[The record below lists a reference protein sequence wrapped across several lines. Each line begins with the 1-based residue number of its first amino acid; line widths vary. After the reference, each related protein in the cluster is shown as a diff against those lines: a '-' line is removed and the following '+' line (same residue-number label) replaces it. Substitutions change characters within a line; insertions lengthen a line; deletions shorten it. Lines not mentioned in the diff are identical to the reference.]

1 MPKVNSIVPAFIDKD
16 SNPAVIKDGGVHDI
30 FNARITSF
38 GAEKEGVIQPVLG
51 NTVLDISTVSGTVGQ
66 NKVIGTFS
74 NIVEDSV
81 IYFVWNYL
89 GSHKILQYNPS
100 TSTIETLLQGSALN
114 FSLTKPIISA
124 DFYDKYLTWTDNENP
139 PRCID
144 IEKGNR
150 TGKNVEATLY
160 FGVPDDGLIIFELG
174 QEYTFEAFDING
186 VSLFSEL
193 ILTADGTYED
203 DVLTGAE
210 AYSTAFN
217 ANATVSPYFTSEV
230 CACGKVKITAL
241 PNALTTGTNTY
252 LVAQMT
258 ATVGGIGSP
267 APTVLVYDNI
277 YPNDFNEFHMA
288 IPKWTPKCNPT
299 AQYKNDPLFLSNFVN
314 DKVFQFRYRYVYKEN
329 VKSCASPISPIAVPD
344 LNCHGSGGNYIEI
357 DFTDSQ
363 LSDPLYMNEI
373 EKVELF
379 VRQNNEGDWGMIVAL
394 DLCEFGIARQFYRF
408 YNNEALIGVSQ
419 AEIIK
424 PFESA
429 PFVCKSLALGSEADA
444 EGTRMFVGNGIEG
457 YDNIC
462 GDFSVVEGSFTP
474 DGCPYTYDVEGSI
487 KIESPFL
494 SSKSPVVWWDGTQI
508 VFGGIGGLGYVHN
521 IGTDYG
527 QVLPAKGFCVYL
539 AGTNYF
545 AITKQRWDIGA
556 GNQLLL
562 DDGLYYYDLEYGI
575 LDGSDVGK
583 RNAIR
588 NAVGLSTTKQ
598 VFEIKNVKHG
608 QYKLRVASHWC
619 TLDGLYKGSPY
630 KIDDSLSYQKTS
642 TYTMDAITDTI
653 NFSAG
658 RPTPNCRKELTVI
671 VPYNTVS
678 TGVVNID
685 SLPEKIVIGDLTDGD
700 LIQTAT
706 SADGYAFGRNI
717 DKENITDMSNNFP
730 LSYLLVGSNFTRM
743 NSSTDHN
750 GFWFVSVNSLAIFSA
765 PDRLIDIS
773 VNGTPILNA
782 GDDMFEADLSDFD
795 INVPSFDKPLG
806 AYASSVCSHWVY
818 VFINTDFPQI
828 TRTFNVSDG
837 AGGMLKNV
845 LVSLNLMSQY
855 GHTNNDGEVTLVINE
870 RQIYG
875 DLDVD
880 NNYAF
885 FALGDSCCLNFEEWD
900 DNGVI
905 TPNTLPYDITGL
917 ANPIEFF
924 ALPVAMNP
932 FSTWKYGGS
941 LSFRIAYFDAQ
952 NRVVGMTS
960 VKENVKIDPLLSMND
975 VPVLSFLIPFLP
987 PALATHY
994 QIIRTLN
1001 KYSYLQAVIG
1011 ESVYY
1016 LNYSSSGVNSMTSF
1030 QAGNA
1035 QEIHINLQSISLFNN
1050 SSANTSINYEF
1061 KEGDSITVLLYE
1073 SGGVTVNPTYVDI
1086 PIRAQIGDY
1095 IVIDNDYDLPFLE
1108 NGMLIQINMPSFTNT
1123 QNELY
1128 YEFGECHPI
1137 LESGG
1142 IRYHGKGHDS
1152 PYPDYVFVATDQDP
1166 LNPSGVPATGLLI
1179 YGDTWRFSRTMQ
1191 TYESD
1196 PSGKKGESG
1205 ERQTI
1210 FWTYRV
1216 ESSSLS
1222 DYFPSEDMHIG
1233 RPQLFDPL
1241 AERKRFTRMTRF
1253 SNVYKPETQTNG
1265 LFNYEPL
1272 SYRNLPIHIG
1282 DITKMVWTGDLLLV
1296 LGTVYPISLYVGR
1309 NTITDTNDNNL
1320 ISISESVIPQYRTFQ
1335 EQLGRTSGCKHPL
1348 SVVSIGDRVFWYDS
1362 DNGTIMQY
1370 ASNQLFPISDK
1381 KTKSFFRAW
1390 KTAGEFDLIAG
1401 YDKPYQEVLF
1411 TKTTS
1416 TKDTISYSLDREMWL
1431 SRYAFVPE
1439 FFAFTSLRLVS
1450 FKNGVLWEHDKGS
1463 VYLNFY
1469 ASQSY
1474 FTIEMSFNDPYPIMK
1489 TWASMEI
1496 YARFVD
1502 ESLGTF
1508 FLETVSGYTF
1518 DLKLQESTLA
1528 DTDFKK
1534 DMGAYWAEFLR
1545 DLNSVPVIA
1554 NPLITGQRLISNY
1567 LRAKLR
1573 TNNSK
1578 YFELWLINAY
1588 FDENK
1593 KTIK

>member
-1 MPKVNSIVPAFIDKD
+1 MSKPNSIVPAFLDKD
-16 SNPAVIKDGGVHDI
+16 SNPAVIKDGAVHDI

-38 GAEKEGVIQPVLG
+38 ESEKEGVIQPVLG
-51 NTVLDISTVSGTVGQ
+51 NSVLNISTVSGTVGQ
-66 NKVIGTFS
+66 TKCIGTFS
-74 NIVEDSV
+74 NIVKDSV
-81 IYFVWNYL
+81 IYFVWDYL
-89 GSHKILQYNPS
+89 GNHKILQYNPS
-100 TSTIETLLQGSALN
+100 TSTIQTLLQGAALN
-114 FSLTKPIISA
+114 FSLTSPIISA
-124 DFYDKYLTWTDNENP
+124 DFYDKYLTWTDNYNP

-160 FGVPDDGLIIFELG
+160 FGVPDDGTIIFELG

-203 DVLTGAE
+203 DVLTGAQ

-241 PNALTTGTNTY
+241 ANVLTTGTNTY
-252 LVAQMT
+252 LIAQMT

-277 YPNDFNEFHMA
+277 YPNDFDEFHMA

-363 LSDPLYMNEI
+363 LSDPLYMNEFD
-373 EKVELF
+373 KVELL
-379 VRQNNEGDWGMIVAL
+379 VRQNNEGEWGMIVAL
-394 DLCEFGIARQFYRF
+394 DLCEFGITRQFYKF
-408 YNNEALIGVSQ
+408 YNNEALIAVSQ

-444 EGTRMFVGNGIEG
+444 EGTRMFIGNGIEG

-462 GDFSVVEGSFTP
+462 GDFSVVKDSFTP
-474 DGCPYTYDVEGSI
+474 DGCPYTYDVTG
-487 KIESPFL
+487 KIETWAVFVNNPDY
-494 SSKSPVVWWDGTQI
+494 KRQVVWWNGNNI
-508 VFGGIGGLGYVHN
+508 VFGGFGAPVGGVPYTTNNLD
-521 IGTDYG
+521 TDYG
-527 QVLPAKGFCVYL
+527 QVLPAGGFTVYL
-539 AGTNYF
+539 AGTNYYG
-545 AITKQRWDIGA
+545 ITKQRFNGGISG
-556 GNQLLL
+556 L
-562 DDGLYYYDLEYGI
+562 DDLVYYDIDQGI
-575 LDGSDVGK
+575 LDGSDDNK
-583 RNAIR
+583 KMAI
-588 NAVGLSTTKQ
+588 AALIQSGVVVTHEFT
-598 VFEIKNVKHG
+598 IKNVKHG
-608 QYKLRVASHWC
+608 QYIARVASHWC
-619 TLDGLYKGSPY
+619 TIDGLYKGAPY
-630 KIDDSLSYQKTS
+630 KIDDTLSYQKTS
-642 TYTMDAITDTI
+642 TYVVCDITDSI
-653 NFSAG
+653 
-658 RPTPNCRKELTVI
+658 TPVHLAPLPSGFKELVFE

-678 TGVVNID
+678 SGVVDIGATPFIIID
-685 SLPEKIVIGDLTDGD
+685 MTDGG
-700 LIQTAT
+700 IAQATAA
-706 SADGYAFGRNI
+706 ADGYAYSRSI
-717 DKENITDMSNNFP
+717 YSD
-730 LSYLLVGSNFTRM
+730 SYLTDLSDGFALGYLKTISPSAPEVIT
-743 NSSTDHN
+743 STDHN
-750 GFWFVSVNSLAIFSA
+750 GFWMLAINSATTGYSRKIQIGFPAAVFSLGDFMYTA
-765 PDRLIDIS
+765 DLSSFGGNALTTQNPLPGFGSSRCDHYVSLQLFPEVQILKAFSLSDGNGQPFKNVLITVSGSNVYGFTNEEGELNIYINTRDTF
-773 VNGTPILNA
+773 GTPI
-782 GDDMFEADLSDFD
+782 DTE
-795 INVPSFDKPLG
+795 
-806 AYASSVCSHWVY
+806 
-818 VFINTDFPQI
+818 
-828 TRTFNVSDG
+828 
-837 AGGMLKNV
+837 
-845 LVSLNLMSQY
+845 Y
-855 GHTNNDGEVTLVINE
+855 GC
-870 RQIYG
+870 
-875 DLDVD
+875 
-880 NNYAF
+880 
-885 FALGDSCCLNFEEWD
+885 FALGTSCCLNFEEWD

-917 ANPIEFF
+917 VNPIEFY

-941 LSFRIAYFDAQ
+941 WSFRIAYFDAQ
-952 NRVVGMTS
+952 NRVVGMTE
-960 VKENVKIDPLLSMND
+960 VKENIKIDPLQSMNG
-975 VPVLSFLIPFLP
+975 VPTLSFSIPFLP
-987 PALATHY
+987 PAIATHY

-1016 LNYSSSGVNSMTSF
+1016 LNYSSSAVNSRTNF

-1035 QEIHINLQSISLFNN
+1035 QEIHINLQSITLFNN

-1061 KEGDSITVLLYE
+1061 KDGDSITILLYE

-1108 NGMLIQINMPSFTNT
+1108 NGMLIQINMPSFANT
-1123 QNELY
+1123 KNELY

-1152 PYPDYVFVATDQDP
+1152 PYPDYVFVAQDQDP

-1191 TYESD
+1191 TYESN
-1196 PSGKKGESG
+1196 PAVKKGESV

-1348 SVVSIGDRVFWYDS
+1348 SVVSIGDRVFWYDA

-1381 KTKSFFRAW
+1381 KTKSYFRAW

-1411 TKTTS
+1411 TKTTN

-1474 FTIEMSFNDPYPIMK
+1474 FTIEMTFNDPYPIMK

-1508 FLETVSGYTF
+1508 FLEAISGYTF

-1567 LRAKLR
+1567 LRVKLR